1 MDYSFYNTDMEKYL
15 EKLPEVLLKT
25 VELVSNTINKEQIEV
40 IKEDII
46 KLIEITTVELT
57 ITNKKELKIQLFDVL
72 DKLVSSDIFT
82 LEAPSG
88 VEPDYKALQA
98 SA

>member
-1 MDYSFYNTDMEKYL
+1 MR
-15 EKLPEVLLKT
+15 
-25 VELVSNTINKEQIEV
+25 
-40 IKEDII
+40 EDIK
-46 KLIEITTVELT
+46 KLIEITTVEL
-57 ITNKKELKIQLFDVL
+57 IILNKKELKIKLFDVVDRVL
-72 DKLVSSDIFT
+72 SGDNSA